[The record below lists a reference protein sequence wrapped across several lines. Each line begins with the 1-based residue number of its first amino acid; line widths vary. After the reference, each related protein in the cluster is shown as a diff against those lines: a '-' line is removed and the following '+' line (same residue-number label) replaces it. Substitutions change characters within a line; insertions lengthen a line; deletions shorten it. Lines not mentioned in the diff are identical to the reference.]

1 MESGYHFI
9 ETDIESRFQ
18 QLHASLKRNE
28 ANISALELDNA
39 EYENEQ
45 AREEINALYEI
56 FTREIE
62 AHKVVEKLIKTCL
75 AIWLTL
81 RKQPATPKE
90 IERLSQTFLLS
101 DTETSHVKELQA
113 ELSAQEDVVL
123 SAVED
128 SSETKQAFLWFRKS
142 WKLSKSV

>member
-1 MESGYHFI
+1 MFFI
-9 ETDIESRFQ
+9 IFENAIRNMLIESRFQ
-18 QLHASLKRNE
+18 QLYASLKRNE

-45 AREEINALYEI
+45 AQEEINALYEI

-62 AHKVVEKLIKTCL
+62 AHKVVEKLIKNLPSYL
-75 AIWLTL
+75 AHTKENNQQL
-81 RKQPATPKE
+81 QKE
-90 IERLSQTFLLS
+90 IERLSQIFLLS

-128 SSETKQAFLWFRKS
+128 SSKTK
-142 WKLSKSV
+142 